1 MSTGELVRVS
11 SSLHSDSHI
20 APIQTTNRVGN
31 IPQYWY
37 DDMPHIG
44 YDIDGKKVMRPA
56 TGDELD
62 RFLTGVEDEMGG
74 WANVVNK
81 NEQEIKTLTEEELNL
96 IQRLAKGENP
106 DENYD
111 P

>member
-1 MSTGELVRVS
+1 
-11 SSLHSDSHI
+11 
-20 APIQTTNRVGN
+20 
-31 IPQYWY
+31 
-37 DDMPHIG
+37 MPHIG

-74 WANVVNK
+74 WANVMNK
-81 NEQEIKTLTEEELNL
+81 NEQELKTLSEEELNL

-111 P
+111 PLRLSPVPPPRDARPDILCFAGMRRRSPTSLRKSWTDP